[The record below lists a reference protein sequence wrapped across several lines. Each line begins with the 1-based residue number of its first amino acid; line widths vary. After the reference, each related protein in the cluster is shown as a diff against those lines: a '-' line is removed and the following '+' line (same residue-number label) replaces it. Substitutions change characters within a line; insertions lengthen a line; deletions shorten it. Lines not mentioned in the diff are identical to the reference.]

1 MRGKTNEISGHIMAF
16 VCVLVWG
23 STFVVSKSL
32 MACVQPVQLMLLR
45 FLLAYGALWIMYPK
59 WYICWKEEW
68 KFLVL
73 AVFANTLY
81 CWAENTALT
90 LTQATNVS
98 ILVSTSPI
106 VSALLLMLF
115 HREERLNRKQGIG
128 FAVAFAGVILVVFN
142 GAVALKLNPVGDLL
156 ALVAS
161 TSWAV
166 YCILLRLWSDG
177 DDSLLITR
185 KLMFYGIL
193 TVLPM
198 VAMETTPIDYDGLL
212 TWGNLL
218 KLAYLGLVGS
228 AGCYFLWNLAVT
240 GIGVLKSNLY
250 IYMIPLVTLMVSSI
264 FLEESITAMGFAG
277 ILTVIAGMILGTI

>member
-228 AGCYFLWNLAVT
+228 AGCYFLWNRAVT

>member
-1 MRGKTNEISGHIMAF
+1 MRGKTYEISGHIMAF

-32 MACVQPVQLMLLR
+32 MVCVQPVQLMLLR
-45 FLLAYGALWIMYPK
+45 FLLAYAALWIMYPK
-59 WYICWKEEW
+59 WYVCWKEEW

-106 VSALLLMLF
+106 VSALLMMLF

-166 YCILLRLWSDG
+166 YCILLRIWSDG

-228 AGCYFLWNLAVT
+228 AGCYFLWNRAVT

>member
-45 FLLAYGALWIMYPK
+45 FLLAYAALWIMYPK
-59 WYICWKEEW
+59 WYVCWKEEW

-106 VSALLLMLF
+106 VSALLMMLF

-166 YCILLRLWSDG
+166 YCILLRIWSDG

-228 AGCYFLWNLAVT
+228 AGCYFLWNRAVT

>member
-1 MRGKTNEISGHIMAF
+1 MRGKNSQISGHMMALI
-16 VCVLVWG
+16 CVLVWG

-32 MACVQPVQLMLLR
+32 MVCVRPVQLMLLR
-45 FLLAYGALWIMYPK
+45 FLLAYAALWIMYPK
-59 WYICWKEEW
+59 WYVCWKEEW

-73 AVFANTLY
+73 AVFSNTLY

-106 VSALLLMLF
+106 IAALLLMLLQKG
-115 HREERLNRKQGIG
+115 ERLNRKQGTG
-128 FAVAFAGVILVVFN
+128 FTVAFAGVILVVFN

-161 TSWAV
+161 ASWAV
-166 YCILLRLWSDG
+166 YCILLQRWSHG
-177 DDSLLITR
+177 DDSVLITR

-198 VAMETTPIDYDGLL
+198 VAMEATPIDFDGLL
-212 TWGNLL
+212 TLGNLL

-228 AGCYFLWNLAVT
+228 AGCYFLWNRAVT

-250 IYMIPLVTLMVSSI
+250 IYMIPLVTLLVSSV
-264 FLEESITAMGFAG
+264 FLEEAITAMGFAG
-277 ILTVIAGMILGTI
+277 ILLVIVGMILGTI

>member
-59 WYICWKEEW
+59 WYVCWKEEW

-115 HREERLNRKQGIG
+115 YREERLNRKQGIG
-128 FAVAFAGVILVVFN
+128 FAVAFTGVILVVFN

-228 AGCYFLWNLAVT
+228 AGCYFLWNRAVT

>member
-1 MRGKTNEISGHIMAF
+1 MAF

-228 AGCYFLWNLAVT
+228 AGCYFLWNRAVT